1 MIAVAGVTGHTG
13 GAAASALLDAQ
24 QPVRVI
30 VRDRARGD
38 AWAARAAEVAVAS
51 LDDAAGL
58 TAALRGTDAAYLLVP
73 PIYQVPDLFA
83 AQRAIV
89 RTMAEAMA
97 RSGVGHVVFL
107 SSMGGHLASGT
118 GPVRLLHE
126 AEGALAATGRPLT
139 ILRSSYLLENWAK
152 VLGAVAAQGVL
163 PSFIPLDQRMEMNG
177 TVDLGRSG
185 ATAGMIRRGSPAAS
199 WRWEGRT
206 RPHLGRSPRP
216 CRC

>member
-13 GAAASALLDAQ
+13 GATASALLDAHR
-24 QPVRVI
+24 PVRVI

-38 AWAARAAEVAVAS
+38 AWAARGAEVAVAS

-58 TAALRGTDAAYLLVP
+58 TEALRGTSAAYLLVP
-73 PIYQVPDLFA
+73 PIYQAPDLFA

-89 RTMAEAMA
+89 HAMAEAMA

-107 SSMGGHLASGT
+107 SSIGGHLAYGT

-126 AEGALAATGRPLT
+126 AEAALAATGRPLT
-139 ILRSSYLLENWAK
+139 VLRSSYLLENWAA

-177 TVDLGRSG
+177 TADVGHEAARLLLGPPPAS
-185 ATAGMIRRGSPAAS
+185 RRTVEMG
-199 WRWEGRT
+199 
-206 RPHLGRSPRP
+206 
-216 CRC
+216 